1 MIPGVIAKRYATALL
16 ELGNETGQLDQLV
29 TEVQSLADA
38 YTGSSELRAAF
49 ADPLV
54 SPAVKKA
61 ILGDIAERVRAGAT
75 AKNVGGLLLD
85 RRRIAAL
92 PAIAVKLREMADQK
106 RGILRAEVLT
116 AMPLPEEYFG
126 KLQRELE
133 RITGRRIALD
143 RKLDPSLIC
152 GVVVHVGDTVFDGSL
167 VSRLRQLNDWMLPA
181 N

>member
-16 ELGNETGQLDQLV
+16 ELGAETGQLDALV
-29 TEVQSLADA
+29 DELQRAADA
-38 YTGSSELRAAF
+38 YAASAELRAAF
-49 ADPLV
+49 DDPLV
-54 SPAVKKA
+54 AAAAKKA
-61 ILGDIAERVRAGAT
+61 ILDEVAQRLSASAT
-75 AKNVGGLLLD
+75 TKNALRLLLD
-85 RRRIAAL
+85 RRRVRAL
-92 PAIAVKLREMADQK
+92 PAIAQRLREMADDR

-126 KLQRELE
+126 KLQRQLE

-152 GVVVHVGDTVFDGSL
+152 GVVVRVGDTVYDGSL
-167 VSRLRQLNDWMLPA
+167 VARLRQLKDSLAPA

>member
-16 ELGNETGQLDQLV
+16 EIGTETGQLDQLV
-29 TEVQSLADA
+29 DELGKLAET
-38 YTGSSELRAAF
+38 YNGSSDLRAAF

-54 SPAVKKA
+54 SPTAKKA
-61 ILGDIAERVRAGAT
+61 ILADLAERLGASAT
-75 AKNVGGLLLD
+75 TKNTVGLLLD

-92 PAIAVKLREMADQK
+92 PAIAGRLREMADLK
-106 RGILRAEVLT
+106 RGILRAEVHT
-116 AMPLPEEYFG
+116 AMPLPEEYFS

-143 RKLDPSLIC
+143 RKLEPTLIC
-152 GVVVHVGDTVFDGSL
+152 GVVVRVGDTVFDGSL
-167 VSRLRQLNDWMLPA
+167 VSRLRQLKDSMLPA